1 MGTGG
6 KRFGAPGGFH
16 KKVAEIKRARLAS
29 EQVVSISEFR
39 ALKKTAE
46 PKVILVV
53 DDEEAMRASLK
64 RLLESEGYF
73 VVTAEDGLELAKILE
88 TKKLDLIL
96 LDIQLPWVDGIE
108 LCTLLKEDHEVG
120 KVPIVI
126 MSARHDGDTVKRAT
140 QAGCE
145 EFIAKPVSADLII
158 SVVSRTVPQAS

>member
-6 KRFGAPGGFH
+6 KRIGNAGAFH
-16 KKVAEIKRARLAS
+16 KKVADIKRSRLAS
-29 EQVVSISEFR
+29 EHVVSISEFR
-39 ALKKTAE
+39 ALKHVPE

-53 DDEEAMRASLK
+53 DDEEAMRAGLK

-108 LCTLLKEDHEVG
+108 ICTLLKEDSEVG

-126 MSARHDGDTVKRAT
+126 MSARHDEDTVKRAI

-145 EFIAKPVSADLII
+145 EFIAKPISVEII
-158 SVVSRTVPQAS
+158 SSVVSRTVPQAS